1 VAGVNGAIGQPQPN
15 PDSDLS
21 AAEMSNGEGG
31 LVPSQPGVLLPQTPK
46 QVYGQAYV
54 NQMLGRMTGKKY

>member
-1 VAGVNGAIGQPQPN
+1 MQNGQDAPPASGY
-15 PDSDLS
+15 
-21 AAEMSNGEGG
+21 
-31 LVPSQPGVLLPQTPK
+31 LVPQTPK